1 MIKEYFSKGEK
12 LGININYIEE
22 KNFLGTAGSLFYLK
36 NLKKQTILVTN
47 CDVISDIDYG
57 DAIDYHKLNNADATM
72 IVYRHETQNPFGVIE
87 TKKNNFISY
96 HEKPIKYENINAGI
110 YIFESDAFNNLKDN
124 EYQDMP
130 EFFQNLVKAKKNVIV
145 YPIYE
150 KWNDLGHKKNYLDV
164 E

>member
-1 MIKEYFSKGEK
+1 MNIWKK
-12 LGININYIEE
+12 LGIKIEYIDE
-22 KNFLGTAGSLFYLK
+22 KKFLGTALSLFYLK
-36 NLKKQTILVTN
+36 KLKKQTVLVTN

-87 TKKNNFISY
+87 TKQNNFISY

-110 YIFESDAFNNLKDN
+110 YIFESDTFSNLEDN

-130 EFFQNLVKAKKNVIV
+130 
-145 YPIYE
+145 
-150 KWNDLGHKKNYLDV
+150 
-164 E
+164 